1 MFNKIPLWICAFL
14 SLGAP
19 IYGQK
24 LVNDRAV
31 RIRTHADVQEVRSRL
46 IQYVWGETGI
56 PAAKLPRL
64 PVISGDESPVPGLPD
79 LDRVDTLIVDMEN
92 GVRSYSHHFIPQVR
106 NGRLVILH
114 AGHFATFDD
123 SNIPADIGFGMRR
136 TLEGL
141 LGDGYSV
148 LTVYMPRNVAFSTT
162 ITVFEDG
169 GLEAH
174 NELLNS
180 PDYRPDAGSPLKYF
194 LEPIAVYLNYLST
207 RSAADDFP
215 AYSDF
220 AIVGFSGGGWTST
233 VYAALDTRIRISISI
248 AGSVPLYL
256 RSGAAVGDMEQTEP
270 GFYSIAGYPDLYVLG
285 ADGVGRKQVQILNR
299 QDWCCF
305 SEVHHDLELSGGL
318 SFDDAVR
325 EYETNVREAL
335 LGMGNT
341 NLFSIEIDE
350 AAPGHNV
357 TWDAIYDTVL
367 PELNEG
373 RRYVG
378 TATGDEAI
386 ARGVY
391 GSPAVYLNGI
401 WSPSKLAP
409 MIGAPAVL
417 KGGVSI
423 FDMFYRTAANQL
435 VYVSRPPMIWSRAR
449 VLANDVIADPAAASR
464 SPGTYDVVVLGS
476 DYFLYHIHHNGV
488 TISTELITKHAK
500 GIGPPTLIASDG
512 NRLDLFYRSWN
523 RKLYHGR
530 KIGNSQWIIE
540 EVGGRMVDFPTAV
553 RLSDGSMRAY
563 IRGLD
568 GGLWE
573 TSKAANDNAA
583 WDEWTSISSRTG
595 TGPIAGSP
603 SAAIVDGVVNVFA
616 RNAELGIRNFAQDG
630 RWRAIDQTGTFVGS
644 PTAGPRGTYTR
655 DAAGSISYYNG
666 IKWVSIGGSLD

>member
-1 MFNKIPLWICAFL
+1 MYIKFPLWILIFL
-14 SLGAP
+14 SFAAP
-19 IYGQK
+19 GFAQK
-24 LVNDRAV
+24 MVNDRAIKV
-31 RIRTHADVQEVRSRL
+31 RTQTDVTEVRRQL
-46 IQYVWGETGI
+46 IEYVWGPAGI
-56 PAAKLPRL
+56 PMARLPRL
-64 PVISGDESPVPGLPD
+64 PVVSDDVSPVPGLPD
-79 LDRVDTLIVDMEN
+79 LDRVDTLIVDMEH
-92 GVRSYSHHFIPQVR
+92 GVRSYAHHFIPHVR

-148 LTVYMPRNVAFSTT
+148 LAVYMPRNAAFSTK

-169 GLEAH
+169 GLDAH
-174 NELLNS
+174 NELLTL
-180 PDYRPDAGSPLKYF
+180 PEYRPASGSPLKYF
-194 LEPIAVYLNYLST
+194 LEPVAVYLNYLST

-215 AYSDF
+215 AYTDF

-233 VYAALDTRIRISISI
+233 VYAALDPRIRISVSI
-248 AGSVPLYL
+248 AGSMPLYL
-256 RSGAAVGDMEQTEP
+256 RTGAGIGDLEQTDP

-285 ADGVGRKQVQILNR
+285 SDGPGRKQVQILNR
-299 QDWCCF
+299 LDWCCF
-305 SEVHHDLELSGGL
+305 SEVYHDPELSGGL
-318 SFDDAVR
+318 SFDDTVR
-325 EYETNVREAL
+325 EYESNVREAL
-335 LGMGNT
+335 LAMGNT

-386 ARGVY
+386 ARGVH
-391 GSPAVYLNGI
+391 GNPAVYLNGI

-409 MIGAPAVL
+409 MIGTPAVL

-423 FDMFYRTAANQL
+423 LDMFYRTTANQL
-435 VYVSRPPMIWSRAR
+435 VHVSRPPMIWSRAK
-449 VLANDVIADPAAASR
+449 VLADDVIADPAAASR
-464 SPGTYDVVVLGS
+464 TSGTYDVVVLGS
-476 DYFLYHIHHNGV
+476 DYFLYHIHHNGSS
-488 TISTELITKHAK
+488 ISTEVVTKHAK

-512 NRLDLFYRSWN
+512 DRLDLFYRSWN

-530 KIGNSQWIIE
+530 KVGTSPWIVE
-540 EVGGRMVDFPTAV
+540 EVGGRMVDFPTGV
-553 RLSDGSMRAY
+553 RLSDGSLRVY

-568 GGLWE
+568 GHLWE
-573 TSKAANDNAA
+573 SRKAANDNAA
-583 WDEWTSISSRTG
+583 WEGWTSISNRTG
-595 TGPIAGSP
+595 TGPIGGSP
-603 SAAIVDGVVNVFA
+603 SAVVVDGVVQVFA

-630 RWRAIDQTGTFVGS
+630 RWRSSDQAGTFVGS
-644 PTAGPRGTYTR
+644 PTAGPRGSYMR
-655 DAAGSISYYNG
+655 DGAGSISYYNG
-666 IKWVSIGGSLD
+666 MKWVSIGGSLD